1 MDLSSIPVV
10 CSFSSATA
18 RIAKHGSA
26 NYTGPL
32 SVMRR
37 VWRTISSFI
46 WWSYDRGSIQYDVMV
61 TLILLFI
68 FLAPLK
74 INFKDKPIER
84 IPHPTKVIL
93 IPDGDGYVYQVDS
106 AGIAG
111 KGADGVQGYLQ
122 RVIEPIAGEVE
133 IARYE
138 PVYDKKGQVVAYK
151 VWLQK

>member
-1 MDLSSIPVV
+1 M
-10 CSFSSATA
+10 
-18 RIAKHGSA
+18 G
-26 NYTGPL
+26 
-32 SVMRR
+32 R

-46 WWSYDRGSIQYDVMV
+46 WWSYDRGSIPYDIMV

-84 IPHPTKVIL
+84 TPHPTRVVL
-93 IPDGDGYVYQVDS
+93 IPNGDSGYIYQVDS
-106 AGIAG
+106 AGVAG
-111 KGADGVQGYLQ
+111 KDAGSVQAYLQ

-151 VWLQK
+151 VWLRR